1 MPALF
6 SIERTDQD
14 RSWVHRLDVRTKLGM
29 AVLASLTV
37 LVLNQPAALGL
48 AAAASGLYALSLK
61 RWKVLVAVYTMIAFI
76 GVAAIAMMAG
86 IHAIWPQTTALDPVI
101 LAIPFLRTMVVL
113 NVSLTLA
120 LSSSVQSLM
129 VTLKTLRLPFSIY
142 VPLSIMIRF
151 VPTFVEDVRQITEC
165 LRTRGHQL
173 TPAAVIARPKLT
185 VRLMLM
191 PMLFRSLRSAD
202 ELGIAAELK
211 GLGAAPHP
219 TPLREARFHRVDLL
233 AAALTVSVLAAGVV
247 LQVVTGDSSG
257 GVPI

>member
-6 SIERTDQD
+6 SIEQTDRG

-37 LVLNQPAALGL
+37 LVLNQPAALGS
-48 AAAASGLYALSLK
+48 AAVASGFYAVSLK
-61 RWKVLVAVYTMIAFI
+61 RWKVLVAVYTMIVFI

-86 IHAIWPQTTALDPVI
+86 IHAIWPRMTALDPAI

-113 NVSLTLA
+113 NVSLALA

-151 VPTFVEDVRQITEC
+151 VPTFVEDVRPN
-165 LRTRGHQL
+165 RGV
-173 TPAAVIARPKLT
+173 PAHPGSPTDTGGCHRPAKT
-185 VRLMLM
+185 
-191 PMLFRSLRSAD
+191 
-202 ELGIAAELK
+202 
-211 GLGAAPHP
+211 
-219 TPLREARFHRVDLL
+219 HRQ
-233 AAALTVSVLAAGVV
+233 AAAHVDA
-247 LQVVTGDSSG
+247 
-257 GVPI
+257 VPIDARGG